1 MLCEDFAAQRTNAE
15 SGDTAILFDLL
26 PGFRSS
32 DPGIATVIVAV
43 DDQQAASVALEYSNG
58 EEVVT
63 TAPATLDGAG
73 GTRTLLFQV
82 PDLAADDSV
91 LGADFRLVAATG
103 DVTVDLVRVVSD
115 VVLAEAG

>member
-1 MLCEDFAAQRTNAE
+1 M
-15 SGDTAILFDLL
+15 
-26 PGFRSS
+26 
-32 DPGIATVIVAV
+32 
-43 DDQQAASVALEYSNG
+43 
-58 EEVVT
+58 
-63 TAPATLDGAG
+63 
-73 GTRTLLFQV
+73 LFQV